1 MRGDE
6 MLKRVD
12 KLLGPSVIVTSDC
25 QIVSIKMKPWNL
37 LRWRHPNNWDAGF
50 GFAARNMKVS
60 SLGILESLTLR
71 TSRFEEKK

>member
-12 KLLGPSVIVTSDC
+12 KLLGPSVIVIQSC
-25 QIVSIKMKPWNL
+25 QIVGIKMKPWNL
-37 LRWRHPNNWDAGF
+37 LRWRYPNNWDSGF

-60 SLGILESLTLR
+60 SLGLIESLMLR
-71 TSRFEEKK
+71 TSCLEEK